1 MRESGFWS
9 ALKEIAAHDEISVSL
24 LVTRIDTDGEHA
36 NLSSAV
42 RLFVLAYYMTLAKQK
57 TAK

>member
-1 MRESGFWS
+1 MMRF
-9 ALKEIAAHDEISVSL
+9 SVSL
-24 LVTRIDTDGEHA
+24 LVTRIDTDGERA